1 MLAIDAVSVTK
12 VYKGATKPALDAVSL
27 KVESGKVFTLLGR
40 NGAGKTTFVRMC
52 ATQLAPTSGTIRV
65 LGYDVARQ
73 PREIRNLVSV
83 VPQEGR
89 PLRAL
94 TPWDHVYNWLQIRGE
109 SRQVAKEKTES
120 ILRKLELYDARDR
133 PAMNLSGG
141 MKQKVLVAMAM
152 AAEAQ
157 LLFLDEPTIGL
168 DPVSRRQVWSAIN
181 EWKSR
186 GQSILLTTHYMD
198 EAEMLSDYVVIVD
211 NGKTLAQGTIQE
223 LRKVIPQNI
232 RVDISADGTDQ
243 ESLRTYGSVVDTGTG
258 MLRVFTYESAARDL
272 SDFALKRNLSFN
284 VSPVTLDD
292 VFVYLVGRSIDK
304 TDTNGAER
312 NGIG

>member
-1 MLAIDAVSVTK
+1 LLAIDAVSVTK
-12 VYKGATKPALDAVSL
+12 VYKGAPKPALDAVSL

-109 SRQVAKEKTES
+109 SRQIAKEKTES
-120 ILRKLELYDARDR
+120 ILRKLELYDARYR

-304 TDTNGAER
+304 TDSNGVDR
-312 NGIG
+312 NGTG